1 MLIRKNLIQNCFGPT
16 NFWTQIYFG
25 PQIYSEVKKGA
36 DQGFLLPN
44 GSNCEPPGESG
55 RGFLMS

>member
-1 MLIRKNLIQNCFGPT
+1 MAIETHNIKKPRPDSPGGSQFEPLG
-16 NFWTQIYFG
+16 
-25 PQIYSEVKKGA
+25 SKKGA

-44 GSNCEPPGESG
+44 GSNCEPPGDSG